1 LEQSFSSLP
10 FEFAIAKNP
19 LPPGR
24 EFFMKFF
31 YEVFLR
37 QVQIIRSDKTIWKIL
52 SHNCDRKLSH
62 EETAM
67 PFPPARKILAPFLI
81 SILLLVTAC
90 GQTQAPSR
98 WDKAQQES
106 TQPAAKAKQTT
117 ADKSTAQNQNL
128 PKKAV
133 AGGKLNKYF
142 PASGGGFDRVFAQEK
157 SGFAEAKLN
166 KGGKNVA
173 VLSINDI
180 AGNPSAGAKFQNSTK
195 KISGYPA
202 VNQGANITAVLVA
215 NRYQV
220 KVQSRDPSFTA
231 SDREAWLSKF
241 NLSGLASVK

>member
-1 LEQSFSSLP
+1 MKLP
-10 FEFAIAKNP
+10 
-19 LPPGR
+19 
-24 EFFMKFF
+24 
-31 YEVFLR
+31 
-37 QVQIIRSDKTIWKIL
+37 S
-52 SHNCDRKLSH
+52 
-62 EETAM
+62 
-67 PFPPARKILAPFLI
+67 ARKILAPFLI
-81 SILLLVTAC
+81 SVLLLVTAC

-106 TQPAAKAKQTT
+106 TQKPAKAKQTT
-117 ADKSTAQNQNL
+117 ADKSTASNQNL

-142 PASGGGFDRVFAQEK
+142 PANGGGFDRVFAQEK

-173 VLSINDI
+173 MLSISDI
-180 AGNPSAGAKFQNSTK
+180 ANNPPAGAKFKQSTK
-195 KISGYPA
+195 QISGYPA
-202 VNQGANITAVLVA
+202 VTQGNGTAVLVA

-241 NLSGLASVK
+241 NLGGLASVK

>member
-1 LEQSFSSLP
+1 MKLP
-10 FEFAIAKNP
+10 
-19 LPPGR
+19 
-24 EFFMKFF
+24 
-31 YEVFLR
+31 
-37 QVQIIRSDKTIWKIL
+37 S
-52 SHNCDRKLSH
+52 
-62 EETAM
+62 
-67 PFPPARKILAPFLI
+67 ARKILAPFLM
-81 SILLLVTAC
+81 SVLLLVTAC
-90 GQTQAPSR
+90 GQTEAPSR

-106 TQPAAKAKQTT
+106 TQKPAKAKQTT
-117 ADKSTAQNQNL
+117 ADKSTASNQNL

-133 AGGKLNKYF
+133 AGGKLNKFF

-195 KISGYPA
+195 QIGGYPA
-202 VNQGANITAVLVA
+202 INQGANITAVLVA

-241 NLSGLASVK
+241 NFGGLARVK

>member
-1 LEQSFSSLP
+1 
-10 FEFAIAKNP
+10 
-19 LPPGR
+19 
-24 EFFMKFF
+24 
-31 YEVFLR
+31 
-37 QVQIIRSDKTIWKIL
+37 
-52 SHNCDRKLSH
+52 
-62 EETAM
+62 M

-81 SILLLVTAC
+81 SVLLLVTAC

-106 TQPAAKAKQTT
+106 TQKPAAKAQQT
-117 ADKSTAQNQNL
+117 AAQNQNL

-142 PASGGGFDRVFAQEK
+142 PASGGGFNRVFAQEK

-166 KGGKNVA
+166 KDGKNVA

-180 AGNPSAGAKFQNSTK
+180 AGNPSAGDKFKSSTK

-231 SDREAWLSKF
+231 SDREAWLAKF
-241 NLSGLASVK
+241 NLSGLANVK

>member
-1 LEQSFSSLP
+1 M
-10 FEFAIAKNP
+10 P
-19 LPPGR
+19 L
-24 EFFMKFF
+24 
-31 YEVFLR
+31 L
-37 QVQIIRSDKTIWKIL
+37 
-52 SHNCDRKLSH
+52 
-62 EETAM
+62 
-67 PFPPARKILAPFLI
+67 PARKILAPFLI
-81 SILLLVTAC
+81 SVLLLVTAC

-106 TQPAAKAKQTT
+106 TQKPAAKQTT

-142 PASGGGFDRVFAQEK
+142 PASGSGFDRVFAQEK

-173 VLSINDI
+173 VLSINDL
-180 AGNPSAGAKFQNSTK
+180 AANPSAGDKFKSSTK

-202 VNQGANITAVLVA
+202 VSQGANITAVLVA

-241 NLSGLASVK
+241 NLGGLASLK

>member
-1 LEQSFSSLP
+1 MKLP
-10 FEFAIAKNP
+10 
-19 LPPGR
+19 
-24 EFFMKFF
+24 
-31 YEVFLR
+31 
-37 QVQIIRSDKTIWKIL
+37 S
-52 SHNCDRKLSH
+52 
-62 EETAM
+62 
-67 PFPPARKILAPFLI
+67 ARKILAPFLM
-81 SILLLVTAC
+81 SVLLLVTAC

-106 TQPAAKAKQTT
+106 TQKPGKAQQTT
-117 ADKSTAQNQNL
+117 ADKSNASNQNL

-133 AGGKLNKYF
+133 AGGKLNKFF
-142 PASGGGFDRVFAQEK
+142 PASGSGFDRVFAQEK

-195 KISGYPA
+195 QIGGYPA
-202 VNQGANITAVLVA
+202 INQGANITAVLVA

-231 SDREAWLSKF
+231 SEREAWLSKF
-241 NLSGLASVK
+241 NLGGLARVK

>member
-1 LEQSFSSLP
+1 MQFS
-10 FEFAIAKNP
+10 
-19 LPPGR
+19 
-24 EFFMKFF
+24 
-31 YEVFLR
+31 
-37 QVQIIRSDKTIWKIL
+37 
-52 SHNCDRKLSH
+52 
-62 EETAM
+62 
-67 PFPPARKILAPFLI
+67 PARRILAPFLI
-81 SILLLVTAC
+81 SVLLLVTAC

-106 TQPAAKAKQTT
+106 TQKPAQAKQTT
-117 ADKSTAQNQNL
+117 ADKSSASNQNL

-133 AGGKLNKYF
+133 AGGQLNKYF
-142 PASGGGFDRVFAQEK
+142 PSSGGGFDRVFAQEK

-173 VLSINDI
+173 MLSINDI
-180 AGNPSAGAKFQNSTK
+180 AGNPSAGAKFQQSTK
-195 KISGYPA
+195 QIGGYPA

-241 NLSGLASVK
+241 NLGGLARVK

>member
-1 LEQSFSSLP
+1 
-10 FEFAIAKNP
+10 
-19 LPPGR
+19 
-24 EFFMKFF
+24 MK
-31 YEVFLR
+31 L
-37 QVQIIRSDKTIWKIL
+37 
-52 SHNCDRKLSH
+52 
-62 EETAM
+62 
-67 PFPPARKILAPFLI
+67 PPARRILAPFLI

-90 GQTQAPSR
+90 GQTPAPSR

-106 TQPAAKAKQTT
+106 TQKPGQAQQT
-117 ADKSTAQNQNL
+117 TAQNQNL

-142 PASGGGFDRVFAQEK
+142 PSSGGGFDRVFAQEK

-173 VLSINDI
+173 MLSINDI
-180 AGNPSAGAKFQNSTK
+180 AGNPSAGAKFKQSTK
-195 KISGYPA
+195 QIGGYPA
-202 VNQGANITAVLVA
+202 VSQGANITAVLVA

-241 NLSGLASVK
+241 NLGGLASVK

>member
-1 LEQSFSSLP
+1 
-10 FEFAIAKNP
+10 
-19 LPPGR
+19 
-24 EFFMKFF
+24 
-31 YEVFLR
+31 
-37 QVQIIRSDKTIWKIL
+37 
-52 SHNCDRKLSH
+52 
-62 EETAM
+62 M

-81 SILLLVTAC
+81 SLLLLVTAC

-106 TQPAAKAKQTT
+106 TQKPGAKAQQTT

-142 PASGGGFDRVFAQEK
+142 PTSGGGFDRVFAQEK

-180 AGNPSAGAKFQNSTK
+180 AGNPSAANKFQSSTK

-231 SDREAWLSKF
+231 SDREAWLAKF